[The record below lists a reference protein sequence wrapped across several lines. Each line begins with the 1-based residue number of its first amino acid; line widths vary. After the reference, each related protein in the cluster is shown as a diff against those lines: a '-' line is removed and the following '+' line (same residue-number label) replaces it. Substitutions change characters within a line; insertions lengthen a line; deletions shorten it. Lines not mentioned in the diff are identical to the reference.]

1 MMSKL
6 SPNERIRLRN
16 LYKHE
21 RIHKL
26 ENLKQLSEMPLLDDS
41 LIDDDTIKYLAHEE
55 NDEKNMTRIDKS
67 AVSPLQKRA
76 QNEANYIERVMK
88 ERGTDINHI
97 REE

>member
-1 MMSKL
+1 MSKL

-41 LIDDDTIKYLAHEE
+41 LIDDGTIKYLAHEE